1 MFALKLDCNNFFVS
15 LSNKMK
21 CVTMKVLPRV
31 LLMGRK
37 KTGLTGYIDKTN

>member
-1 MFALKLDCNNFFVS
+1 
-15 LSNKMK
+15 MK

-37 KTGLTGYIDKTN
+37 KTGLTDYNINKTNLNANHVQNWFF